1 MAKNIIQAG
10 RFLNPREI
18 VVIEFA
24 DPFNGLRHIPDLVG
38 VYGNDDVR
46 TDRFMGKL
54 EPAQIVFEVLTDL
67 KLDLLEAH
75 DLGLLLGQTDHLL
88 VGIAEPSGG
97 G

>member
-1 MAKNIIQAG
+1 MAEHVIRAG

-38 VYGNDDVR
+38 IYGNGNVR
-46 TDRFMGKL
+46 ADRFTGEL
-54 EPAQIVFEVLTDL
+54 EPAQVVFEVLTDL
-67 KLDLLEAH
+67 KLDLLKAH

>member
-18 VVIEFA
+18 VVLEFA

-38 VYGNDDVR
+38 VDGDGDVR
-46 TDRFMGKL
+46 ADRFTGEL
-54 EPAQIVFEVLTDL
+54 QPAQVVLKVLADL
-67 KLDLLEAH
+67 ELDLLEAH
-75 DLGLLLGQTDHLL
+75 DLGLLLGQADHLL

>member
-1 MAKNIIQAG
+1 MAEHVIRAG

-18 VVIEFA
+18 VVLEFA

-38 VYGNDDVR
+38 VYGNGNVR
-46 TDRFMGKL
+46 TDRFTGKL

-67 KLDLLEAH
+67 KLDLLEVH

>member
-1 MAKNIIQAG
+1 MAKNIIRAG

-38 VYGNDDVR
+38 VYGNGDVR
-46 TDRFMGKL
+46 TDRFTGKL
-54 EPAQIVFEVLTDL
+54 EPAQVVFEVLTDL
-67 KLDLLEAH
+67 KLDLLKAH

>member
-1 MAKNIIQAG
+1 MAEHVIRAG

-18 VVIEFA
+18 VVLEFA
-24 DPFNGLRHIPDLVG
+24 DPFNGLRYIPNLVG
-38 VYGNDDVR
+38 VYGNGDVR
-46 TDRFMGKL
+46 ADRFTGKL
-54 EPAQIVFEVLTDL
+54 EPAQVVFEVLTDL